1 MNKSILIAI
10 IMLIACVSYS
20 PAQENGIGHG
30 PGVCMPCPPE
40 MKMQKAQA
48 PVRAED
54 WVNAWQ
60 MAKQTCTNAN
70 SLAIQLVDRSGPSF
84 QTLKVFECV
93 DLKASGELLVI
104 TVKKADK
111 QEESVIII
119 RSSDMLRIEVTKRA
133 FAQD

>member
-1 MNKSILIAI
+1 
-10 IMLIACVSYS
+10 
-20 PAQENGIGHG
+20 
-30 PGVCMPCPPE
+30 MPCPPD
-40 MKMQKAQA
+40 MKMQKPQ
-48 PVRAED
+48 PPIRAED

-93 DLKASGELLVI
+93 DLKASGELLII
-104 TVKKADK
+104 TVKKTDK

>member
-1 MNKSILIAI
+1 MKKSILTAI
-10 IMLIACVSYS
+10 IMLIASVSCVS
-20 PAQENGIGHG
+20 AQDKL
-30 PGVCMPCPPE
+30 PGGGSCPCPSE
-40 MKMQKAQA
+40 CKMVKGA
-48 PVRAED
+48 VIRAAD
-54 WVNAWQ
+54 WVTAWQ
-60 MAKQTCTNAN
+60 MARQACTNAN

-111 QEESVIII
+111 HEESVIII

-133 FAQD
+133 VAQD